1 MKAAKLLTPGLAG
14 IPNKLCVHSAWSPLI
29 TLPGPS
35 CFCAWGRA
43 HPQPWCTTR
52 GQLRVDGSKYKPRS
66 FWRTGGNVSFVC
78 FSHSQC
84 VLLLSLIFWNAGTE
98 MISDGVKAIQNKLFQ
113 EEHIVQTIS
122 PWSSN
127 ILVTTLIC
135 QFAMLLNFKIK
146 VEIILH
152 QYSRM
157 SWTC

>member
-1 MKAAKLLTPGLAG
+1 
-14 IPNKLCVHSAWSPLI
+14 
-29 TLPGPS
+29 
-35 CFCAWGRA
+35 
-43 HPQPWCTTR
+43 
-52 GQLRVDGSKYKPRS
+52 
-66 FWRTGGNVSFVC
+66 
-78 FSHSQC
+78 
-84 VLLLSLIFWNAGTE
+84 

-157 SWTC
+157 S